1 MTKTQLEVITSV
13 QRRRR
18 WSRAEKERIVA
29 AALGPGV
36 VASEV
41 AREAGIHT
49 SQLFRWRQQLC
60 KRTQA
65 PVAFN
70 PVAVAPAAETAV
82 LSPPARSRPARSRSS
97 LRPEAGCGLPGR
109 SMPRRCRRCSRRW
122 RRPSG
127 ADDSSS
133 YRRTGVVGDG
143 AHRHEEGLCEP
154 VLQVQELLRRD
165 PLCGHLF
172 CFRGRRGNLLKVI
185 WHDGQGACLFTK
197 RLERGRFLWPSPADG
212 VVTISSAQLGYLLSC
227 IDWRHPQETWRPTS
241 VG

>member
-36 VASEV
+36 VASEG

-70 PVAVAPAAETAV
+70 PVAVAPAAETAA
-82 LSPPARSRPARSRSS
+82 LSPPAPSS
-97 LRPEAGCGLPGR
+97 EQAG
-109 SMPRRCRRCSRRW
+109 
-122 RRPSG
+122 
-127 ADDSSS
+127 
-133 YRRTGVVGDG
+133 TVV
-143 AHRHEEGLCEP
+143 R
-154 VLQVQELLRRD
+154 
-165 PLCGHLF
+165 
-172 CFRGRRGNLLKVI
+172 
-185 WHDGQGACLFTK
+185 
-197 RLERGRFLWPSPADG
+197 
-212 VVTISSAQLGYLLSC
+212 
-227 IDWRHPQETWRPTS
+227 
-241 VG
+241 